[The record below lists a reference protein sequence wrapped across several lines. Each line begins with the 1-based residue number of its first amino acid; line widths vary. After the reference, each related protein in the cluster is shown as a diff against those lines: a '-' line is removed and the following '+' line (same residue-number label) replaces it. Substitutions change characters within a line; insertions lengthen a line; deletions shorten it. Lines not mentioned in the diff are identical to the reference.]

1 MRTIFF
7 IFFLSV
13 AATLYCETFKLGDG
27 MTATVTPTHYKL
39 SWSQTSRN
47 GGTVRGTF
55 SGPMK
60 NGKRTGT
67 WTASITFN
75 KFLPD
80 GAGAVRTG
88 TISMTRN
95 YLDGLLYGAYIYNQK
110 LNFRNIVYTSSG
122 WKYSAEAEPDNM
134 SVKGSFDKGRFDGAW
149 QCNGDELLL
158 PTYTARFNKGVPEYI
173 KKKDSGRMTE
183 IFYTDSLPT
192 RYVTTS
198 SNGSVEGWQ
207 SKPGTDLK
215 TVSRYKDEPHHGLS
229 ETDDNPLYGFQYDC
243 KWCEYVAPRRIAEWL
258 LYKPSGS
265 SVEKADIIRYN
276 RYNGE
281 YDDMEFFGSDDYVNR
296 MNELAVDKKEE
307 ARKWSLQRHND
318 IYIEQLKAA
327 ADSIRKSANPKI
339 NNIILPE
346 YTNSLMKPRNQRT
359 PQLSKS
365 WQGYL
370 AKRSDITDFIAVN
383 KDSRDITDNVAD
395 KLEMLNEL
403 FEYTEEELKEMK
415 FMEELTAAAI
425 IEGKKW
431 GVTDE
436 KAIRDRISSICTMA
450 SGIGTKV
457 SSIGAEMIANPKYTI
472 AADRTEKNRDFDISL
487 SGGELISWFADEY
500 HKNYVPKSDISEI
513 TDEDL
518 FLWAVA
524 DNMRFDNYGNF
535 KMIDGKVKK
544 PESVLEA
551 VNQIRSFIP
560 QFIDWNNIT
569 VKRISYG
576 TVEQSGGVSY
586 NREMTRIVNVA
597 KTYNKAKD
605 SKDWLKLKESFA
617 KIVEKSRKK

>member
-7 IFFLSV
+7 IIFLAASV
-13 AATLYCETFKLGDG
+13 TLYGETFKLGDG

-75 KFLPD
+75 KYLPD

-95 YLDGLLYGAYIYNQK
+95 YLDGLLHGAYIYNQK
-110 LNFRNIVYTSSG
+110 LNFRDIVHTSSG
-122 WKYSAEAEPDNM
+122 WKYSAEAKPENM
-134 SVKGSFDKGRFDGAW
+134 SVKGTFDKGRFDGAW

-158 PTYTARFNKGVPEYI
+158 STYTAQFNKGVPEYI
-173 KKKDSGRMTE
+173 KEKDSGRMTE
-183 IFYTDSLPT
+183 IFYTDSLTT

-198 SNGSVEGWQ
+198 SNGSVEGWR
-207 SKPGTDLK
+207 SKPGTDLM
-215 TVSRYKDEPHHGLS
+215 TVRRYKDEPQHGLS
-229 ETDDNPLYGFQYDC
+229 KSDDNPLYGFQYDC
-243 KWCEYVAPRRIAEWL
+243 TWCEYVVPRRIAKWL
-258 LYKPSGS
+258 LYNPSGA

-296 MNELAVDKKEE
+296 MNELAADEKEE
-307 ARKWSLQRHND
+307 ARKRSLQQHND
-318 IYIEQLKAA
+318 TYTEQLKAA
-327 ADSIRKSANPKI
+327 ADSIRKSFDPQI
-339 NNIILPE
+339 DNIILPQ
-346 YTNSLMKPRNQRT
+346 YSFSRPKNQRT

-365 WQGYL
+365 WQDYI
-370 AKRSDITDFIAVN
+370 AKRSDITDFIAAN
-383 KDSRDITDNVAD
+383 RDSRDITDNVAD
-395 KLEMLNEL
+395 KLEMLTEL
-403 FEYTEEELKEMK
+403 FEYTDEELKEMK

-436 KAIRDRISSICTMA
+436 KTIRDRILSICTKA
-450 SGIGTKV
+450 SGNGIKI
-457 SSIGAEMIANPKYTI
+457 SSIGEIMITNLEYTI
-472 AADRTEKNRDFDISL
+472 TADRTEKNRDFDISL
-487 SGGELISWFADEY
+487 NKDGLISWFADEY
-500 HKNYVPKSDISEI
+500 HKNYMPKSDISEI
-513 TDEDL
+513 TDEDF

-524 DNMRFDNYGNF
+524 DNMKFDNYGNYQI
-535 KMIDGKVKK
+535 IDGKVKK
-544 PESVLEA
+544 PEAVLDA
-551 VNQIRSFIP
+551 VNTIRRNIP
-560 QFIDWNNIT
+560 VGFDWGNIT
-569 VKRISYG
+569 VERIAYG
-576 TVEQSGGVSY
+576 RVEQSGGVSY
-586 NREMTRIVNVA
+586 DMKMTKKVNVA
-597 KTYNKAKD
+597 EVYAKAKD